1 MVEIENLKCKRKIL
15 ILSCYRPPNDASP
28 TNASDENDVEDF
40 YEVLESLTRRIPKHN
55 MLIVGGDFNAHLG
68 QQDGFKNSYHQQTN
82 RNGSKMKDYL
92 QANDLISLNTTL
104 SKRVG
109 QLWTHEGPNGNGAR
123 LDYLLINRK
132 WRNSTKNCR
141 AFNSFVSVSSDHRIV
156 AAQICLT
163 LRANKKKSNSITCYD
178 WSVLKN
184 DANVAA
190 SFVTTVNN
198 RFAILQDSIQTIS
211 ANNTY
216 KSFETACREA
226 ADAIIPQKTKVKTRK
241 PWENEEFHQKRQLLH
256 QAQQMKE
263 SLPSPENIR
272 LFNEARL
279 SLKEAYRDEQK
290 IYLESKIS
298 QIRNSVTNKRSA
310 EAWKTVKEITGRKSS
325 NSSKLKAPSQE
336 ERIQLWKN
344 HFKDLL
350 GKPPQVSNELI
361 NPIVQEELHIKKG
374 DFSMDE
380 LMKALKSTQNH
391 KACGLDEIP
400 AEEHVANEFS
410 KNIKNQL
417 YNLQYGSQSG
427 RSCVAQLL
435 LVYQEIGK
443 HLDAGLDIDLMLL
456 DFAKAFD
463 SLLDTKFD
471 QKFAAFKRDLDEKE
485 AATQSQLKKL
495 KTETKASSSFNFKG
509 NKVQYEFNSSLLDVI
524 DGVVITSHEE
534 TFPQLIQSSKE

>member
-1 MVEIENLKCKRKIL
+1 MNKHRGRSFMSSRVLRVTKGLSTFQLLRITLGGDIHTNPGPANSPKNLYCFYQNARSLKAVCFDRDSYVSKLQLLQDLTYGFDLDIVCLTETSLNESISDFEILPTGYDIYRKNRQNRTGGGVLFAIKSSHSSSQVCFTDLSSEFEVVMVEIENLKCKRKIL

-28 TNASDENDVEDF
+28 TNVSDENDVEDF

-92 QANDLISLNTTL
+92 QANDLISLNTTF

-109 QLWTHEGPNGNGAR
+109 QLWTHEGPNGNRAQ

-132 WRNSTKNCR
+132 WRNSAKNCR

-156 AAQICLT
+156 SAQIRLT
-163 LRANKKKSNSITCYD
+163 LRANKKKPNSITCYD

-256 QAQQMKE
+256 QAQQIKE

-290 IYLESKIS
+290 IYLESKVS
-298 QIRNSVTNKRSA
+298 QIRNSATNKRSA
-310 EAWKTVKEITGRKSS
+310 EAWKTVNEITGRISS
-325 NSSKLKAPSQE
+325 NSSKLKAASQE
-336 ERIQLWKN
+336 ERIQLW
-344 HFKDLL
+344 
-350 GKPPQVSNELI
+350 
-361 NPIVQEELHIKKG
+361 
-374 DFSMDE
+374 
-380 LMKALKSTQNH
+380 
-391 KACGLDEIP
+391 
-400 AEEHVANEFS
+400 
-410 KNIKNQL
+410 NISAISAISAKI
-417 YNLQYGSQSG
+417 YNL
-427 RSCVAQLL
+427 LL
-435 LVYQEIGK
+435 LNRIRPEVDPILRKPFVVY
-443 HLDAGLDIDLMLL
+443 
-456 DFAKAFD
+456 
-463 SLLDTKFD
+463 
-471 QKFAAFKRDLDEKE
+471 
-485 AATQSQLKKL
+485 
-495 KTETKASSSFNFKG
+495 
-509 NKVQYEFNSSLLDVI
+509 
-524 DGVVITSHEE
+524 
-534 TFPQLIQSSKE
+534 